1 MMSEVGRAHW
11 FAAVGEEADP
21 ETRLLAER
29 YVQALPQLRIAAVKM
44 VDSWQD
50 AMQLL
55 REQHW
60 DEEWVR
66 AEQAETGRLL
76 DQVRKKLGAREAAVT
91 LASALDG
98 ANDLLLHCAREALDE
113 WAIVDDEWARVAAGA
128 AGQALY
134 QDTLATLADAGPEH
148 VFRLKYGLWQRGRW
162 PLGVFKRRLQLF

>member
-1 MMSEVGRAHW
+1 MTEVTRAHW

-21 ETRLLAER
+21 HTRQLAER
-29 YVQALPQLRIAAVKM
+29 YVQALPGARVTAIKM

-55 REQHW
+55 REYRW
-60 DEEWVR
+60 DEDWVQ

-76 DQVRKKLGAREAAVT
+76 DQVRKNLGAREAAVT
-91 LASALDG
+91 LASSLDG

-134 QDTLATLADAGPEH
+134 QDTLATLAGAGPEH
-148 VFRLKYGLWQRGRW
+148 VFRVKYELWQRGRW
-162 PLGVFKRRLQLF
+162 PLGVFKRHLQLF